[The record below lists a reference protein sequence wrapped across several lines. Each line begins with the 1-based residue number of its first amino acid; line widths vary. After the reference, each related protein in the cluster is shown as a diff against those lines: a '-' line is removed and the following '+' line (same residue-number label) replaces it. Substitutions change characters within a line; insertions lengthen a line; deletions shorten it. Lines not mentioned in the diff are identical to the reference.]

1 MKRPILIATIG
12 YMMGII
18 WGLYF
23 KFSIVLFYIPIAL
36 IYFLIS
42 QIVKNRKRK
51 NLKVFN
57 FIRYLRY
64 LKIFFTPQLFITIII
79 CSIISNFVI
88 IFQNNK
94 YNNLY
99 EDGEIVKGEAIV
111 TSDAKES
118 DYYNTY
124 KVKTVTRY
132 NKKEYKNTYLYLRVK
147 KSEEKLR
154 IVFRCAS
161 AYN

>member
-42 QIVKNRKRK
+42 QILKNRKRK

-79 CSIISNFVI
+79 FSIISNFVI

-124 KVKTVTRY
+124 KVKTVTSY
-132 NKKEYKNTYLYLRVK
+132 NKKEYKNTYLYLRVI
-147 KSEEKLR
+147 KSEEKL
-154 IVFRCAS
+154 
-161 AYN
+161 